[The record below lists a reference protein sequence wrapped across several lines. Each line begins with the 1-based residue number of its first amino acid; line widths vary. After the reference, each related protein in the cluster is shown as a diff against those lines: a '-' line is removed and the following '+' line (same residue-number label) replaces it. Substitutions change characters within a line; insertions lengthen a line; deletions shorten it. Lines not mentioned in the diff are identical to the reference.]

1 MTSVPGYPPPATE
14 PGGVARLLAGILGV
28 FAAALVVAG
37 TFLPSSITRV
47 TVDGRV
53 ESSFSVT
60 AWDRTVDSAP
70 QSEQDLFGAGHVAH
84 YGIPLTVAAVALLI
98 GAVLVFTRVRGAARI
113 LLITGSAAVVA
124 AVWTMTMDVSATLSY
139 EQRTSELI
147 AHYTT
152 GTGFWLLL
160 GGGVVAVLVLA
171 LAAFGGGQWNRTAPA
186 PYFPPVGPP
195 PPPAP

>member
-28 FAAALVVAG
+28 FAAVLVVAG
-37 TFLPSSITRV
+37 TFLPASVTLV
-47 TVDGRV
+47 TVRGQV
-53 ESSFSVT
+53 ESSYSVT
-60 AWDRTVDSAP
+60 AWDRSVAAAP
-70 QSEQDLFGAGHVAH
+70 AAEQDLFGVSHVAH
-84 YGIPLTVAAVALLI
+84 YGIPLTVTAAVLLI
-98 GAVLVFTRVRGAARI
+98 GAVLVFTRARGAARI
-113 LLITGSAAVVA
+113 LLITGGAAVVA

-139 EQRTSELI
+139 EQRSSDFV

-171 LAAFGGGQWNRTAPA
+171 LAAFGGGQWTRPPA
-186 PYFPPVGPP
+186 TYPP
-195 PPPAP
+195 PDDPVS